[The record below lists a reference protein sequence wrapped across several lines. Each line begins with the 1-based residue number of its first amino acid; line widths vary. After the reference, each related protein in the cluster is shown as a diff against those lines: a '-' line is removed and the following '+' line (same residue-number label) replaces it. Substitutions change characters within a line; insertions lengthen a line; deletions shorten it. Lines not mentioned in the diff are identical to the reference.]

1 MDITTHV
8 ENLPLKAK
16 LLRVT
21 VYKYIH
27 YMSYTCTLAPHVV
40 CRVLTKLLLYILF
53 CLKPGAWFTE
63 VCCASNQLPF
73 QKLNAIKFQHL

>member
-27 YMSYTCTLAPHVV
+27 YMSYTSTLAPHVL
-40 CRVLTKLLLYILF
+40 CLSCIDKASALHLVLLETWGLIYRSLLCQQSVTIS
-53 CLKPGAWFTE
+53 KT
-63 VCCASNQLPF
+63 
-73 QKLNAIKFQHL
+73 